1 MINIAGYVIEEED
14 DIKIDAK
21 YTICP
26 FSFCSRTERKT
37 MYCLKSEE
45 RKLWVDL
52 IRHVLCYSDIFNEYE
67 IGEFLGSGKYGEV
80 RKCVHKETGR
90 EVAIKILNKQK
101 MKMKNYDMV
110 WNEIEVL
117 KLCQH
122 PNILRLYDVLE
133 NVDYIFLVM
142 ELLPGGTLRDYMKKH
157 NNKISEEKAKTFIKS
172 IASGLEY
179 MNQFSIVHRDIKPI
193 NILLT
198 NDNVVKIA
206 DFGLAVI
213 LGPSKQC
220 TSYAGTLD
228 FCAPEV
234 IIGLPYGHKADIW
247 SMGIV
252 AWYLLNGSLP
262 FDSPNDNDI
271 KR

>member
-1 MINIAGYVIEEED
+1 MTNIAGYIVEEEE

-26 FSFCSRTERKT
+26 FSLCSRVERKT
-37 MYCLKSEE
+37 LYSLKPEE

-52 IRHVLCYSDIFNEYE
+52 IRHVLCYADIYNEYE

-80 RKCVHKETGR
+80 RKCTHKETGR
-90 EVAIKILNKQK
+90 KVAIKILNKQK

-142 ELLPGGTLRDYMKKH
+142 ELLEGGTLRDYMKRH
-157 NNKISEEKAKTFIKS
+157 NSKIPEEKARTFVRAL
-172 IASGLEY
+172 ASGLEY
-179 MNQFSIVHRDIKPI
+179 ISQFGVVHRDIKPI

-198 NDNVVKIA
+198 EDDVVKIA

-213 LGPSKQC
+213 LGPSQQC
-220 TSYAGTLD
+220 KSYAGTLD
-228 FCAPEV
+228 FCSPEV
-234 IIGLPYGHKADIW
+234 IIGLPYSHKADVW
-247 SMGIV
+247 SLGIV
-252 AWYLLNGSLP
+252 AWYLLNGCLP
-262 FDSPNDNDI
+262 FDSPNDNEI